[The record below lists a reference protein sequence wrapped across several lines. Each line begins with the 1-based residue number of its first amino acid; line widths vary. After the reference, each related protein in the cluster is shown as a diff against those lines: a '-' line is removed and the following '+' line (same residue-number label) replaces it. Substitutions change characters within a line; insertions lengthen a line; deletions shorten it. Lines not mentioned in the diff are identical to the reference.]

1 MTLEEAK
8 SKTVW
13 LFQCLGKKRKQG
25 IQVRNIAEVE
35 NSSCVTRFAVGA
47 LPGLKPTKQ

>member
-13 LFQCLGKKRKQG
+13 PFQSLGKKRKQR
-25 IQVRNIAEVE
+25 IQVRNIAGVE
-35 NSSCVTRFAVGA
+35 NSSCVSRLAVGA
-47 LPGLKPTKQ
+47 LPALELTKP